1 MSPQNMGITCDITV
15 ILIYESMFYDIGTV
29 MESHNGTFLR
39 LCPIKWYINFLT
51 IGQSIVILLLTDN
64 NSSFKFEF

>member
-39 LCPIKWYINFLT
+39 L
-51 IGQSIVILLLTDN
+51 SH
-64 NSSFKFEF
+64 